1 MKNKTSIPKVLYI
14 GDKWCAANIK
24 FGLSEW
30 EKNLWESLKST
41 GLANVE
47 LFHFDDYYHKY
58 KKPGDIALIEKI
70 DKFQP
75 NIICLS
81 IYRKPGF
88 DHNVLRWE
96 TLEIIKNHFKIP
108 IVAIWSDL
116 EIIEQVKIYK
126 ALLPYVNVNAATA
139 SSAAINRINHLG
151 KCIYMWVPKNPNVFN
166 DPKKVRKISVS
177 YVGTYKR
184 DRLEHIDSLI
194 NSGIPVYYRGGERG
208 EHLTTAKYADI
219 FQRSKITLSFA
230 RAHCS
235 HVINARPF
243 EAMNCGAMVME
254 EENFETAKLF
264 IPCVDYVPYTSKKDL
279 LEKVKYYLEHN
290 KEREVIARNGYEK
303 VTNLYSAKR
312 FWQLLIGRALK
323 TSTSNTNNLLFLKPS
338 NLSHLSQWKNFKLR
352 FLDALCSNRLGY
364 KLYKIYMVV
373 FRKADWEDELGTS
386 ISPIYLFFQKRLSP
400 KKFENILKILRFIF
414 RIKKK

>member
-1 MKNKTSIPKVLYI
+1 VKSRLYHPKILYI

-41 GLANVE
+41 GLVNLE
-47 LFHFDDYYHKY
+47 LFHFDDYYYKHKIS
-58 KKPGDIALIEKI
+58 GDVALIEKI

-88 DHNVLRWE
+88 DHNVLRWK

-108 IVAIWSDL
+108 IMAIWSDL
-116 EIIEQVKIYK
+116 EITEQVNIYK
-126 ALLPYVNVNAATA
+126 ALLPYINVNAATA
-139 SSAAINRINHLG
+139 SSAAIKRFGNSG
-151 KCIYMWVPKNPNVFN
+151 KCMYVWVPKDPNIFN
-166 DPKKVRKISVS
+166 DPRKKRAIDVS
-177 YVGTYKR
+177 YAGTYKR
-184 DRLEHIDSLI
+184 DRLEHINYLI
-194 NSGIPVYYRGGERG
+194 DNGVPVYYRGGERG
-208 EHLTTAKYADI
+208 EHLTTAKYADV

-264 IPCVDYVPYTSKKDL
+264 IPFVDYVPYTSKKDL
-279 LEKVKYYLEHN
+279 VEKVKYYLKHD
-290 KEREVIARNGYEK
+290 KERKIIARNGYEK
-303 VTNLYSAKR
+303 VTNLFSAKR

-323 TSTSNTNNLLFLKPS
+323 TSTGNTNNLLFLKPS
-338 NLSHLSQWKNFKLR
+338 NLSHLTRWKNFKLR
-352 FLDALCSNRLGY
+352 FLNTLCSNRFGF
-364 KLYKIYMVV
+364 KLFKIYMVM
-373 FRKADWEDELGTS
+373 FKKADWEDEVRIS
-386 ISPIYLFFQKRLSP
+386 ISPIYLYFQRKLSP
-400 KKFENILKILRFIF
+400 KKFENILKVLRFILH
-414 RIKKK
+414 IKKK